1 MPAWCTP
8 SIEPLPLTR
17 RRLLRALA
25 ALALLPLL
33 PIGAA
38 HAQDLTPSTLEL
50 NRASRAE
57 LESLPGLGPAL
68 TAQLLAKRGD
78 APFADWQDLARRVRG
93 MGPALRRR
101 LSEAGLRVNGRALD
115 AAGTPGAPLTPASA
129 PRS

>member
-8 SIEPLPLTR
+8 SIEPPARRR

-25 ALALLPLL
+25 ALALLP
-33 PIGAA
+33 IGMAP
-38 HAQDLTPSTLEL
+38 AQDLTPSTLEL

-68 TAQLLAKRGD
+68 AAQLLATRQD
-78 APFADWQDLARRVRG
+78 APFADWQDLAQRVRG
-93 MGPALRRR
+93 MGPRLRRR
-101 LSEAGLRVNGRALD
+101 LSDAGLRVNGRALVS
-115 AAGTPGAPLTPASA
+115 PGEPDAPLTPASV

>member
-8 SIEPLPLTR
+8 SIEPLPGSR
-17 RRLLRALA
+17 RRLLQALA
-25 ALALLPLL
+25 ALALLQLL

-68 TAQLLAKRGD
+68 AAQLLAKRED
-78 APFADWQDLARRVRG
+78 APFADWQDLARRVPGRG
-93 MGPALRRR
+93 PSLRPR
-101 LSEAGLRVNGRALD
+101 LSAAGLRVNGHSLD
-115 AAGTPGAPLTPASA
+115 AACAPGAPLKPAAA